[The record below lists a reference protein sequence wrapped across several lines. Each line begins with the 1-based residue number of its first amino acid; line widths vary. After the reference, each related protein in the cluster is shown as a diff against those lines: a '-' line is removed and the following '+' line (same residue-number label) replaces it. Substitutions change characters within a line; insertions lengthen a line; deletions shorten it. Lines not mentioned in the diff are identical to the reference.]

1 MRTVVDWSKRY
12 LHAIGNDRMQAAAAA
27 GLPERITPMTEDER
41 STYGMV
47 PRLVQEYIGQL
58 RGIAERLE
66 DRARPSGG
74 FPSAHGALPLPGALS
89 AAQMAS
95 IADSIAAQR
104 RSIAALIAQLSSYDE
119 QLAALE
125 QILGPRS
132 EWSRTWADLEQ
143 RMLHMGRGPQGK
155 RTGG

>member
-1 MRTVVDWSKRY
+1 MRTLVDWSKRY
-12 LHAIGNDRMQAAAAA
+12 LHGIGNDHMQAATAA
-27 GLPERITPMTEDER
+27 GLLERITPMTEDER
-41 STYGMV
+41 STHGMV

-58 RGIAERLE
+58 RGITERLE
-66 DRARPSGG
+66 DRSRPSGG

-89 AAQMAS
+89 AAQMTS

-104 RSIAALIAQLSSYDE
+104 RSIAALKAQLSSYDE

-125 QILGPRS
+125 QILGPLS

-143 RMLHMGRGPQGK
+143 RLLNMGRGPQGK
-155 RTGG
+155 K

>member
-1 MRTVVDWSKRY
+1 
-12 LHAIGNDRMQAAAAA
+12 MQAAAAA

-74 FPSAHGALPLPGALS
+74 FPSVHSVLPLPGALS
-89 AAQMAS
+89 AAQMTS
-95 IADSIAAQR
+95 IADSISAQR
-104 RSIAALIAQLSSYDE
+104 RGIEALKAQLSSYDE

-125 QILGPRS
+125 QILSPLS
-132 EWSRTWADLEQ
+132 EWSRTWADLEH
-143 RMLHMGRGPQGK
+143 RMLNLGRGPEGK
-155 RTGG
+155 KAGG

>member
-1 MRTVVDWSKRY
+1 MPVDRIKRY
-12 LHAIGNDRMQAAAAA
+12 LRATGNDRVQTVAAA
-27 GLPERITPMTEDER
+27 GLPEGITPMTEDEK
-41 STYGMV
+41 STSGMV
-47 PRLVQEYIGQL
+47 PRLVQEYIAQL
-58 RGIAERLE
+58 REITGRLE
-66 DRARPSGG
+66 GLARSSGG
-74 FPSAHGALPLPGALS
+74 RLPTPSALPLPGALS

-125 QILGPRS
+125 QILGPLS